1 MTPLEI
7 ALLSSVLTA
16 AVIVPIMMWQGK
28 RGRHRAD
35 QDMMRTM
42 RKIANERT
50 ESQVILA
57 SLDFG
62 IIAYG
67 SDDRLIASNPVA
79 LEALSII
86 PDTLSGFLDR
96 FGTDN
101 GMRAAYYLG
110 SDDVSGEISLNN
122 RFLRLVCQQRP
133 VRSNGQ
139 GFGGHVITAQDFT
152 QIRRQEERR
161 KDFVANVSHELKTP
175 LTTMKSYSETLLDWG
190 IDEKERDEI
199 KTDVARIYDDS
210 IRMERLITDLLLLS
224 SIDSSG
230 VGIQATLF
238 DLTDCARQISDRLA
252 AQALDKDIS
261 LGIYSMT
268 RGPVVFADKS
278 SIERI
283 LTNLLVNAIRYSRQG
298 GRVEVYIGTVVD
310 DVYVKVKD
318 NGIGIIDNEL
328 ANIFE
333 RFYRVDKT
341 GSRQFG
347 GTGLGLSIAQELAKM
362 HHGRIEVE
370 SEHNLGSQ
378 FTLFLPSATRF
389 LQKVLIEFSHKEK
402 PQDEITRAAAIL
414 ISSWLGEQDG
424 ADLDGTEALDLRT
437 LLEIINEKVNNSMDI
452 SSVI

>member
-1 MTPLEI
+1 
-7 ALLSSVLTA
+7 
-16 AVIVPIMMWQGK
+16 
-28 RGRHRAD
+28 
-35 QDMMRTM
+35 
-42 RKIANERT
+42 
-50 ESQVILA
+50 
-57 SLDFG
+57 
-62 IIAYG
+62 
-67 SDDRLIASNPVA
+67 
-79 LEALSII
+79 
-86 PDTLSGFLDR
+86 
-96 FGTDN
+96 
-101 GMRAAYYLG
+101 
-110 SDDVSGEISLNN
+110 
-122 RFLRLVCQQRP
+122 
-133 VRSNGQ
+133 
-139 GFGGHVITAQDFT
+139 
-152 QIRRQEERR
+152 
-161 KDFVANVSHELKTP
+161 
-175 LTTMKSYSETLLDWG
+175 MKSYSETLLDWG

-252 AQALDKDIS
+252 AQARDKDIS